1 MTVLHVPLRVGFSTA
16 DAEQPSIEFK
26 GGDLIVQF
34 KDWCER
40 PVSIRFPETIAFTW
54 QDEARLPADIRDD
67 SAYEVINS
75 PWVAELLELGA
86 TLVDRHHYKLCFNAA
101 GVLDVVSGGL
111 LLMM

>member
-1 MTVLHVPLRVGFSTA
+1 MTVLYVPLDAGFSTA

-34 KDWCER
+34 KDWREQW
-40 PVSIRFPETIAFTW
+40 VSIRFPETIAFTW

-75 PWVAELLELGA
+75 PWLAELSELGA
-86 TLVDRHHYKLCFNAA
+86 TLVNSHHYKLCFNAA
-101 GVLDVVSGGL
+101 GILDVVSGQL
-111 LLMM
+111 SVVP